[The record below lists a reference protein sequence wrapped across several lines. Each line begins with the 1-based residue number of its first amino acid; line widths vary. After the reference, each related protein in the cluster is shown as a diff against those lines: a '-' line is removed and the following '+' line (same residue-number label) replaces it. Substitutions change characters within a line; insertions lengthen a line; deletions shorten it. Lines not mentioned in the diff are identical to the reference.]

1 MEQKSKLGKVA
12 CCDRVLG
19 WLAEGL
25 AVFCP
30 RCGKRI
36 YPEMPQKSIGRA
48 RNWPMMCGERRR
60 VVQIDDKI
68 IVQMPKHLVV
78 LYVRELQ
85 EMLAKNLDIWE
96 AAIRRGKSESRYQS
110 EQLRRG
116 T

>member
-1 MEQKSKLGKVA
+1 MQV
-12 CCDRVLG
+12 
-19 WLAEGL
+19 
-25 AVFCP
+25 
-30 RCGKRI
+30 
-36 YPEMPQKSIGRA
+36 
-48 RNWPMMCGERRR
+48 
-60 VVQIDDKI
+60 DDKI

-96 AAIRRGKSESRYQS
+96 AAIRRGKSEARYQS